1 MKKIRGLEGLSNLP
15 EERKLEEHHCS
26 HKSVGLFMRSQEV
39 NTRPRSQEV
48 NTRPK
53 ARSIRERDFGSKRSY
68 WQGNRVLPQEG
79 MNSLSKEFQ
88 QLIATSKTH
97 YKMDIN
103 MSGMFSCSLPHHTLL
118 PLQLPHILQISTW
131 ISLPQRHLSKS
142 CTPRA
147 SMIHHRSILYFSFIA
162 LITVIKY

>member
-1 MKKIRGLEGLSNLP
+1 MKKIKGLEGLSNLP
-15 EERKLEEHHCS
+15 EERKLEGHHCS
-26 HKSVGLFMRSQEV
+26 HKSVGLF
-39 NTRPRSQEV
+39 TRYQEV

-53 ARSIRERDFGSKRSY
+53 ARSIRETDFGSKRSY
-68 WQGNRVLPQEG
+68 WQGNRMLPQEG
-79 MNSLSKEFQ
+79 MNSPSKEFQ

-131 ISLPQRHLSKS
+131 ISLPQRHLSRS